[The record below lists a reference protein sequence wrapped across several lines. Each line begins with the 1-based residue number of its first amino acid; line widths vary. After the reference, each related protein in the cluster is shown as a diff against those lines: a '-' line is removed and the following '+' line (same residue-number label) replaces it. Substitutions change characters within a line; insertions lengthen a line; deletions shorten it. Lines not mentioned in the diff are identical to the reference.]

1 MNVKT
6 LLTTIIL
13 LCFSVAASTDMSSD
27 ESLFLFCSETNN
39 SEYQHLVFLIAED
52 GWIYDAITTKKARL
66 KAYGLTPYSFQTL
79 SPSPAGNSYFE
90 ESWIHQIGTKYTLLT
105 TSNFSREFII
115 DLNEKTFHEI
125 DSGVENLNL
134 SGTCTR
140 TDLEALAIKA
150 NKLESEFQAWA
161 KLQR

>member
-1 MNVKT
+1 MKT
-6 LLTTIIL
+6 LLATIIL
-13 LCFSVAASTDMSSD
+13 LCFSIAASTDMSSD
-27 ESLFLFCSETNN
+27 ESLFLFCSEKNN

-79 SPSPAGNSYFE
+79 SPSPTGNSYFE

-115 DLNEKTFHEI
+115 DLSEKTFHEI
-125 DSGVENLNL
+125 DSGEENLNL

-150 NKLESEFQAWA
+150 NKLESNFQAWA

>member
-1 MNVKT
+1 M
-6 LLTTIIL
+6 
-13 LCFSVAASTDMSSD
+13 A
-27 ESLFLFCSETNN
+27 
-39 SEYQHLVFLIAED
+39 LIAED

-66 KAYGLTPYSFQTL
+66 KAWTLYSFQTL

-90 ESWIHQIGTKYTLLT
+90 EADTSDRDKIHALLT

-140 TDLEALAIKA
+140 TDREALAIKA
-150 NKLESEFQAWA
+150 NKN
-161 KLQR
+161 

>member
-13 LCFSVAASTDMSSD
+13 LCFSVAASTDMSLE
-27 ESLFLFCSETNN
+27 ESLLLFCSETNN
-39 SEYQHLVFLIAED
+39 SEYQHLVFLIAEN
-52 GWIYDAITTKKARL
+52 GWLYDAVTTKEARL
-66 KAYGLTPYSFQTL
+66 EPYGLTPYSFQTL

-90 ESWIHQIGTKYTLLT
+90 ESWIHQFGTKYTLLT

-115 DLNEKTFHEI
+115 DLSEKTFHEI

>member
-13 LCFSVAASTDMSSD
+13 LCFSVAASTDMSLE

-134 SGTCTR
+134 SGACTR
-140 TDLEALAIKA
+140 TDLETLAIKA